1 MDVAHPMA
9 PATEAPA
16 ALKFP
21 TGAIVAALLA
31 AWIGLMTLAITN
43 IAADVDNGFKNAIT
57 LNAGIGPYSGKE
69 LFMFVGWFVSWPVL
83 HFALRKRDLKVKKW
97 FAAFLAGVLVAVLL
111 MWPPIFGAI
120 AAAIKGG

>member
-1 MDVAHPMA
+1 
-9 PATEAPA
+9 
-16 ALKFP
+16 
-21 TGAIVAALLA
+21 
-31 AWIGLMTLAITN
+31 MTLAITN
-43 IAADVDNGFKNAIT
+43 IAADVDNGFKTAIT

-120 AAAIKGG
+120 AAAIQGG